1 MAISSLETLG
11 PAAAYSPSP
20 LSTPNEEDPR
30 LIILLAWMDA
40 RDSYIEKYISQ
51 HRVYHPSSA
60 ILLLRSNLK
69 MYMQPSLR
77 RRLFSPAVPI
87 LQDLAKTSIDS
98 PSFLLHIFSNGGVS
112 SAVTLWELWEEA
124 LNGKEV
130 PRHVVV
136 MDSCPGVFHWK
147 TNHHVLSLGLP
158 FWASPLVWAFLAA
171 AWACYI
177 PWGRVEPQEANAL
190 ALNTAGRIAREVRRV
205 YLYGDADQS
214 VIWQDVEAHG
224 KQAEKMGASVGM
236 EMFSGGKHVT
246 HARVDGERY
255 WRVVKETW
263 EGKTG

>member
-51 HRVYHPSSA
+51 HRVHHPSSA

-77 RRLFSPAVPI
+77 RRLFSPALPI